1 MASVFALDVGT
12 SSVRAQRFDETA
24 AERGGSVRREYPG
37 ESDPDRLVAAVR
49 EVIEKARGATG
60 VGAVGA
66 SCFGHSLLALDQQGR
81 PLTPV
86 LGWRDTRSAGSAEW
100 LARRLDPQAVHART
114 GCHLHTSYWAAK
126 LAWLAQEQ
134 PEVFRAAR
142 RFVSFADYLYAQL
155 LGAEVQTS
163 MSMATATGLVDLD
176 ARAWDKQLLAVL
188 DLDPERLPE
197 IGDSPHEGWYP
208 AVFDGACSNV
218 GIGCITRT
226 RAALTVGTS
235 GALRLVYESERPQ
248 PRPGLFLYLLDERRV
263 VEGGALS
270 DGGNLYR
277 WLERTLAS
285 SDGSLAD
292 RDPDS
297 HGLTFLTLLG
307 GERSPGWHAHAK
319 GAVHGLTLDTTPL
332 DLQQAGLEGVAFRF
346 AEVAELMPELEEVV
360 LTGGALLKNDDWVQI
375 MADVLGR
382 PVAVSEVKEGSLRG
396 AAVLILERVGASP
409 PSPPVGR
416 VVEPRAERAD
426 AYRAARERQQWL
438 YDAVTSAPRRRLD
451 GAA

>member
-1 MASVFALDVGT
+1 MARVLALDVGT
-12 SSVRAQRFDETA
+12 SSVRAHRFDETA
-24 AERGGSVRREYPG
+24 EERGEPVRREYPG
-37 ESDPDRLVAAVR
+37 ESDPVRLGAAVR
-49 EVIEKARGATG
+49 ETIDEAGAVG
-60 VGAVGA
+60 VDAVGA
-66 SCFGHSLLALDQQGR
+66 SCFGHSLLALDERGR

-86 LGWRDTRSAGSAEW
+86 LGWRDTRSAAAAEW
-100 LARRLDPQAVHART
+100 LSRRLDPVAVQART
-114 GCHLHTSYWAAK
+114 GCHLHTSFWPAK

-163 MSMATATGLVDLD
+163 ISMASASGLVDLD
-176 ARAWDKQLLAVL
+176 TRAWDQELLNVL
-188 DLDPERLPE
+188 DLGPERLPE
-197 IGDSPHEGWYP
+197 IGDAPHLGWSP

-218 GIGCITRT
+218 GVGCITRT

-235 GALRLVYESERPQ
+235 GALRLLYESERPQ

-270 DGGNLYR
+270 DGGNLYH

-307 GERSPGWHAHAK
+307 GERSPGWHPQAK
-319 GAVHGLTLDTTPL
+319 GALHGLTLDTTPL

-346 AEVAELMPELEEVV
+346 AEAAELMPEIEEVV

-382 PVAVSEVKEGSLRG
+382 PVAVSDVKEGSLRG
-396 AAVLILERVGASP
+396 AAVLTLERLGISP
-409 PSPPVGR
+409 PPAPIGR
-416 VVEPRAERAD
+416 VVEPRSERSD
-426 AYRAARERQQWL
+426 AYRVARERQQWL
-438 YDAVTSAPRRRLD
+438 YDAVTSAPTT
-451 GAA
+451 